1 MEQFTIVLRGYDIN
15 AVERLIGVASEALAS
30 GSPTERETA
39 VRELREPDLRIR
51 FRGYDRFQVD
61 AALRLLVDE
70 LSDDTAGEAG

>member
-1 MEQFTIVLRGYDIN
+1 MERFTIVLRGYDIN

-39 VRELREPDLRIR
+39 CRVLREPDLRIR

-61 AALRLLVDE
+61 DALRLLVDE
-70 LSDDTAGEAG
+70 LSDDFAG

>member
-1 MEQFTIVLRGYDIN
+1 MDQFTIVLRGYDIN

-39 VRELREPDLRIR
+39 LRELRQPDLRIR
-51 FRGYDRFQVD
+51 FRGYDRFHD

>member
-39 VRELREPDLRIR
+39 CHTLRNPDLRVR

-61 AALRLLVDE
+61 AALQLLVDE
-70 LSDDTAGEAG
+70 LSDDSPI